1 MAANI
6 IVPPSE
12 VWAYFHAHK
21 NELGTDMNLIAES
34 EDNITGIYITETDG
48 DPQFIVENCN
58 EVIDEDMAVTKTDC
72 ETTAAMLYAEY
83 VGFTEEEDLSSDFES
98 ESENEIIMKREDELD
113 VLFQNMVI
121 DILGDSYFED
131 DIDDAIVDVKEHMLE
146 YMARKHGLLIYR
158 PMYLEDEDGKDF
170 YSEYPY
176 EEMIFEDCN
185 PIYDPD

>member
-1 MAANI
+1 M
-6 IVPPSE
+6 
-12 VWAYFHAHK
+12 
-21 NELGTDMNLIAES
+21 
-34 EDNITGIYITETDG
+34 
-48 DPQFIVENCN
+48 
-58 EVIDEDMAVTKTDC
+58 
-72 ETTAAMLYAEY
+72 
-83 VGFTEEEDLSSDFES
+83 
-98 ESENEIIMKREDELD
+98 
-113 VLFQNMVI
+113 I

-146 YMARKHGLLIYR
+146 YMARKPGLLIYR